1 MQVIDQVVLVSVA
14 EVADGQLLRPVAVQV
29 HPPQLGQD
37 GLGLGPVD
45 LLKGGQGLPAAQQDH
60 VLPSHA
66 VKGDVRVFEMT
77 QHETLLPSPRQV
89 LRRSQGGGQVTRG
102 QTLPPGGVRIGGG
115 LRCK

>member
-1 MQVIDQVVLVSVA
+1 MKRLVWVLT
-14 EVADGQLLRPVAVQV
+14 LLLLLTACKSGGETAASPSS
-29 HPPQLGQD
+29 PPA
-37 GLGLGPVD
+37 
-45 LLKGGQGLPAAQQDH
+45 PAAQQDH